1 MYYNPF
7 SLEGKTILVT
17 GASSGIGKAVAIE
30 CSKFGANVV
39 ITARN
44 EERLKET
51 HSSLDTFGNHSMI
64 IAEVTEQEQVIH
76 LVSECPVLDGVVL
89 CAGVND
95 KTLVKNINQDK
106 IDKMFKTN
114 VFGPMLISKECVK
127 QKKLKAGASI
137 AMISSIAAGYA
148 TISNALYASSKGALE
163 SFIKVLALELAP
175 RQIRVNAIR
184 PGMVETPILS
194 AYAMQDQLEGFK
206 KDFPLGRFGKPEEIA
221 YGVVYLLSDAAKW
234 MTGSIFNIDG
244 GITLR

>member
-1 MYYNPF
+1 MNYNPF
-7 SLEGKTILVT
+7 LLNGKTILVT
-17 GASSGIGKAVAIE
+17 GASSGIGRATAIE
-30 CSKFGANVV
+30 CSKMGANVV

-51 HSSLDTFGNHSMI
+51 FTNLDTSGNHSMI
-64 IAEVTEQEQVIH
+64 IAEVTAQEDVVR
-76 LVSECPVLDGVVL
+76 LVSGCPILDGIVF

-95 KTLVKNINQDK
+95 KALVKNINQDK

-114 VFGPMLISKECVK
+114 VFGPMLISKECIK
-127 QKKLKAGASI
+127 QKKLNAGAGI
-137 AMISSIAAGYA
+137 VVISSIAADYA

-163 SFIKVLALELAP
+163 SFVKVLALELAP

-184 PGMVETPILS
+184 PGMVETPILD
-194 AYAMQDQLEGFK
+194 AYTMQEQLVEFK
-206 KDFPLGRFGKPEEIA
+206 NEFPLGRFGKPEEIA

-234 MTGSIFNIDG
+234 ITGTIFNIDG